1 MHFYTEKYFRKVDE
15 SDSQLYFGLI
25 IFETISS
32 D

>member
-1 MHFYTEKYFRKVDE
+1 MHLPKEKYFTKVDE

-25 IFETISS
+25 IFVTIAT